1 MNRRHVLWMLMVG
14 SALVA
19 TLWAGAARVRA
30 DDEETR
36 VRWDIINTVP
46 PPPAPTVIVT
56 AGGKASARA
65 NDDSKITMTGTGTF
79 EGASG
84 EAKGGGTWMVCNKAA
99 TVCGSG
105 TYRVRRLVRF
115 DPAPGTP
122 PPANVDQIDEG
133 QTSAGLAV
141 LGITYSDGDKGILV
155 VSCHLVGTP
164 DSVFEGITATKGFVD
179 FWNREAPAPGVNA
192 NRTVFHV
199 RREENN

>member
-1 MNRRHVLWMLMVG
+1 MNRRHALWMLMVG
-14 SALVA
+14 SALIT
-19 TLWAGAARVRA
+19 TLWASASRVRA
-30 DDEETR
+30 DDEDLR

-46 PPPAPTVIVT
+46 APPAPAVVT

-65 NDDSKITMTGTGTF
+65 NDDSKITMTGMGTF
-79 EGASG
+79 EGTSG

-99 TVCGSG
+99 TVCASG

-115 DPAPGTP
+115 ELAPGTP
-122 PPANVDQIDEG
+122 NPANTDQIDEG
-133 QTSAGLAV
+133 QASAGLAV
-141 LGITYSDGDKGILV
+141 LSISYSDGDKGILV

-164 DSVFEGITATKGFVD
+164 DSVFEGITATKGIVD

-199 RREENN
+199 RREDNN